1 MKPNEHEVLMKSL
14 QHGRHW
20 KAYRKM
26 MPAIE
31 GECCDD
37 IDLSHAGTG
46 FLHPDFGFLVVFN
59 MNYNFIW

>member
-1 MKPNEHEVLMKSL
+1 
-14 QHGRHW
+14 
-20 KAYRKM
+20 M